1 MIDESLFLRLMEE
14 LEVEEEIRF
23 FVRESILIL
32 PGEAEVDYLE
42 MFSMMVIDVN
52 PRNNIEWLCTIDLA
66 SLWWEIQRYR
76 NWKIA
81 IIKANRAAAVANALY
96 NTDSNYRLLG
106 PQPAIEARAKVDAEK
121 WHSDSTHRHELN
133 ARLKQHGYDDQG
145 INAHAFIGGLASL
158 ANIERFL
165 ASARSQ
171 VNALLREI
179 DVRRE
184 FARRAREALER
195 RLAAVSTEEV
205 ETTNEVKQI
214 AAE

>member
-1 MIDESLFLRLMEE
+1 MVDESEFQLFVKGA
-14 LEVEEEIRF
+14 EVPPDVVS
-23 FVRESILIL
+23 FVRESILVL
-32 PGEAEVDYLE
+32 PGETEVEFLD
-42 MFSMMVIDVN
+42 MMTMMVIDID
-52 PRNNIEWLCTIDLA
+52 PQTNIEWLCVIDLA

-96 NTDSNYRLLG
+96 ETDLNYRLLG
-106 PQPAIEARAKVDAEK
+106 PQPAIEAQAKVDAEK
-121 WHSDSTHRHELN
+121 WHSDPSHRHALN
-133 ARLKQHGYDDQG
+133 VRLRQHGYNDQG
-145 INAHAFIGGLASL
+145 INAHAFIGGLAPL

-179 DVRRE
+179 NVRRE

-205 ETTNEVKQI
+205 ETTSEVKQI